1 MIPAREVG
9 LSMTA
14 QRRAGSK
21 AVAVQIEL
29 AGLESHL
36 VNYHV
41 AMFMNIGPF
50 VHCCSELG
58 TITNQY
64 FKKYTNRDQTIKH

>member
-1 MIPAREVG
+1 MIPAREAG

-21 AVAVQIEL
+21 AVAVQIGL

-36 VNYHV
+36 VICHF
-41 AMFMNIGPF
+41 AMYVNIGPVF
-50 VHCCSELG
+50 ILTSFFGSNL
-58 TITNQY
+58 
-64 FKKYTNRDQTIKH
+64 